1 MGGAREAEID
11 EAQHNVEFT
20 IHRGSIA
27 TIPIY
32 SRILSHPS
40 VPLPT
45 ITDDMTF
52 VCFAE
57 QGPDKVYFSCP
68 SCMPTVGGGGTEAR
82 DKRTADEAVSNKM
95 CNTCEQAIKQE
106 GAELSGTFRMIPVP
120 STPPPSPIC
129 LHRGRFLN
137 CQDSGT
143 GSVISFAEQ
152 AAFLPSVSGG
162 SSPPGSPGRAG
173 AKRSPP
179 GEVERRSSSRS
190 PAYFPGRNSTA
201 GVQDYGVDRRGM
213 PPLDFIA
220 YLHQA
225 FPGRP
230 FSCMQGAFSKGAP
243 CLLPQCCCLAH
254 LLLRLQNEDE
264 AAARRQD
271 GNPPAPLPPDGDARQ
286 DPAVKDGPARTSSA
300 PVARTRTANGP
311 QKSPAGSP
319 RQEAS
324 KGEVL
329 KGVNRRNPQCPGQVR
344 APPPPPFFPSFTY
357 PQGPPAAAQH
367 GVDFHDFNY
376 DLRNYCITPH
386 VPCIADAETQW
397 SEQASQVGTEDE
409 PDWSMVVEVSRKSDP
424 VLCARCSSDLP
435 GEFSNQESTFSS
447 WGTSRTEPATLSKN
461 SSEVFA
467 LYASSA
473 CPGREASTVSALLYL
488 DRVRSA
494 VALIVSES
502 RVFCCCNFLSSPH
515 PPPFF
520 FLFLFF
526 FFFFFFDAT
535 RKFNR

>member
-1 MGGAREAEID
+1 M
-11 EAQHNVEFT
+11 
-20 IHRGSIA
+20 
-27 TIPIY
+27 PIY
-32 SRILSHPS
+32 SRIVSHHS
-40 VPLPT
+40 VPLST
-45 ITDDMTF
+45 VTDDMAF

-68 SCMPTVGGGGTEAR
+68 SCMPTVGGRGTEAR
-82 DKRTADEAVSNKM
+82 DKPTADEAVSNKM
-95 CNTCEQAIKQE
+95 CSKCGQASKQE
-106 GAELSGTFRMIPVP
+106 GAELSGTFGMIPVP
-120 STPPPSPIC
+120 STPPPSPTC

-137 CQDSGT
+137 CQDSGA

-152 AAFLPSVSGG
+152 AAFLPSSSGG
-162 SSPPGSPGRAG
+162 SSSPGSPGKAG

-179 GEVERRSSSRS
+179 GEVERRSRLRSS
-190 PAYFPGRNSTA
+190 AYFPGRNSTA

-213 PPLDFIA
+213 LPLDFIA

-254 LLLRLQNEDE
+254 LLLRLQSEDE

-271 GNPPAPLPPDGDARQ
+271 GKPPPPLPPDRDVRQ

-311 QKSPAGSP
+311 QKSPGGSP

-324 KGEVL
+324 KGEVPR
-329 KGVNRRNPQCPGQVR
+329 GVYRRNPQCPGKVW
-344 APPPPPFFPSFTY
+344 APPPPPFFPSFAY
-357 PQGPPAAAQH
+357 PQGPPAAAQR
-367 GVDFHDFNY
+367 GVDFHDFSY
-376 DLRNYCITPH
+376 DLGNYRSYAPAYCITPH

-397 SEQASQVGTEDE
+397 SEQASQVGTEEE

-424 VLCARCSSDLP
+424 DLCARCGSDMP
-435 GEFSNQESTFSS
+435 GEVGNQESTFSS

-467 LYASSA
+467 LDASSA
-473 CPGREASTVSALLYL
+473 CPGREASTVSALL
-488 DRVRSA
+488 
-494 VALIVSES
+494 
-502 RVFCCCNFLSSPH
+502 
-515 PPPFF
+515 
-520 FLFLFF
+520 
-526 FFFFFFDAT
+526 
-535 RKFNR
+535 